1 MWFPFITEEDVPASL
16 DGAFLDVEQAIK
28 DASYRVLDELR
39 SARFDVLDS
48 GVNAGHP
55 ANEAVTAVI
64 KDATIA
70 QLRFWA
76 GTGDDTGAT
85 AQTGGGSILSVSLP
99 GGGGT
104 KSAADKQEARVAPAV
119 AEILHTCD
127 AITWGVGY

>member
-1 MWFPFITEEDVPASL
+1 MWFPFITEADLPDSL
-16 DGAFLDVEQAIK
+16 DGAFADVEQAIK

-39 SARFDVLDS
+39 SARFDVYDS
-48 GVNAGHP
+48 GENAGHP
-55 ANEAVTAVI
+55 VDDSVSTVI
-64 KDATIA
+64 QDATIA

-76 GTGDDTGAT
+76 ETGDDTGAT

-104 KSAADKQEARVAPAV
+104 KNAADKQESRVAPAV
-119 AEILHTCD
+119 TEILHTCD